1 MEQFAIATLAAQ
13 TPFVDSKNGW
23 AQVVHSEKKMKYR
36 IDSAM
41 RGFLEK
47 GPKTLVFQPIS

>member
-1 MEQFAIATLAAQ
+1 LEQFAIATLAAQ

-47 GPKTLVFQPIS
+47 GPKP